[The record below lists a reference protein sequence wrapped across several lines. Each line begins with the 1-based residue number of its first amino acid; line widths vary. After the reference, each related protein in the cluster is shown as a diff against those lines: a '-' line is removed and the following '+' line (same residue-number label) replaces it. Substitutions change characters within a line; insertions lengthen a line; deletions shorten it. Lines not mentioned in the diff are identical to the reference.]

1 MSGEVGIVYVDDYLL
16 HRVDYHP
23 ERKERLEATISLL
36 EKEKVLS
43 KLLKIVPRKATA
55 EEITRV
61 HSPEYLQIIEKS
73 SARGETHLDADTYLN
88 QYTYDVALLAAGGG
102 LEALDRVMSQQGQVF
117 VLARPPGHHAEYQAG
132 MGFCIFNNIAIAAE
146 TAKTKYGLKR
156 ILIVDWDV
164 HHGNG
169 TQNAFYEDPNVLFF
183 SIHQSPGYPGS
194 GRLREIGREEGK
206 GYTVNFPIY
215 PGCSDADY
223 QEVFSEILLPIARK
237 FKPELVLISAGQDA
251 HINDPLASMRL
262 TLAGYR
268 WMTKQ
273 LKQIAT
279 ENCAGRTILFLEG
292 GYDLKALSESILVV
306 LDELAGWGIELG
318 RGELSPASELSAV
331 RERISTLKEILT
343 PAWF

>member
-1 MSGEVGIVYVDDYLL
+1 MGIVYADDYLL
-16 HRVDYHP
+16 HGTDYHP

-43 KLLKIVPRKATA
+43 KLLKISPRKATA
-55 EEITRV
+55 EEITRG
-61 HSPEYLQIIEKS
+61 HSLEYLQMIEKS
-73 SARGETHLDADTYLN
+73 SDVGETHLDADTYLN
-88 QYTYDVALLAAGGG
+88 QYTYEVALLAAGGG
-102 LEALDRVMSQQGQVF
+102 LEALTRVMLSQEGQVF
-117 VLARPPGHHAEYQAG
+117 VLARPPGHHAEHQAG

-146 TAKTKYGLKR
+146 AAKIKYGLKR

-169 TQNAFYEDPNVLFF
+169 TQNTFYEDPNVLFF
-183 SIHQSPGYPGS
+183 SVHQSPGYPGS
-194 GRLREIGREEGK
+194 GRLKEIGREEGK
-206 GYTVNFPIY
+206 GYTINFPMY

-223 QEVFSEILLPIARK
+223 QEVFSEILLPVAHK
-237 FKPELVLISAGQDA
+237 FKPELVLISAGFDA
-251 HINDPLASMRL
+251 HLNDPLASMRL

-273 LKQIAT
+273 LKQVAA
-279 ENCAGRTILFLEG
+279 ENCAGRMVLFLEG

-306 LDELAGWGIELG
+306 LDELAGWGIDLG
-318 RGELSPASELSAV
+318 REELSPASELGAV
-331 RERISTLKEILT
+331 RERIATLEEILT

>member
-1 MSGEVGIVYVDDYLL
+1 MGIVYADDYLL
-16 HRVDYHP
+16 HGTDYHP

-43 KLLKIVPRKATA
+43 KLLKISPRKATA
-55 EEITRV
+55 EEITRG
-61 HSPEYLQIIEKS
+61 HSLEYLQMIEKS
-73 SARGETHLDADTYLN
+73 SDVGETHLDADTYLN

-102 LEALDRVMSQQGQVF
+102 LEALDRVMSKQGQVF

-146 TAKTKYGLKR
+146 TAKIKYGLKR

-169 TQNAFYEDPNVLFF
+169 TQNAFYEDPSVLFF
-183 SIHQSPGYPGS
+183 SIHQSPGYPSSGS
-194 GRLREIGREEGK
+194 LREIGQEKGR
-206 GYTVNFPIY
+206 GYTINFPIS
-215 PGCSDADY
+215 PGCSDTDY
-223 QEVFSEILLPIARK
+223 QEVFSEILLPVARK

-251 HINDPLASMRL
+251 HTNDPLASMRL

-273 LKQIAT
+273 LKKIAT
-279 ENCAGRTILFLEG
+279 ENCAGRIVLFLEG

-306 LDELAGWGIELG
+306 LDELAGWGIDLG
-318 RGELSPASELSAV
+318 REKPNPASDLNSV
-331 RERISTLKEILT
+331 KERIVTLKKILT
-343 PAWF
+343 PIWF